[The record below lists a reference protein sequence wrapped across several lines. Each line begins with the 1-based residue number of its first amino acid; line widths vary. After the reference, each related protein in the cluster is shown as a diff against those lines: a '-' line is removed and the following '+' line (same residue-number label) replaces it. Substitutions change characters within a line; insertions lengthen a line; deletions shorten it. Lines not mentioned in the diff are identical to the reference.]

1 MASAPR
7 PRTRPP
13 LPTRAPAPRR
23 FGRPAAFLAAS
34 LMVLLA
40 AGWWL
45 ATRPDGAVE
54 KTVELQRQVLQ
65 ADPRAKEAKKAV
77 MEIIRTVDT
86 MDKKEVREARTAR
99 EKDWR
104 ELCKESMDAYFSKP
118 APERKEVLDQ
128 AIQQTLAYRELRF
141 GLNPQAV
148 STAGRSQRRRGKS
161 PPGKK
166 PSADE
171 LARQQLSDR
180 YAEALQTRAKER
192 GIDLPE
198 WK

>member
-1 MASAPR
+1 MEALSWHPLPAHAPDHR
-7 PRTRPP
+7 SPPGLRPP
-13 LPTRAPAPRR
+13 DA
-23 FGRPAAFLAAS
+23 LAAQ
-34 LMVLLA
+34 LLF
-40 AGWWL
+40 WL
-45 ATRPDGAVE
+45 P
-54 KTVELQRQVLQ
+54 VELQRQVLQ

-86 MDKKEVREARTAR
+86 MDKKEVREARTAL